1 MYAVAIVS
9 GAQTAALL
17 IAVSAFF
24 CGSEF
29 PPLYAL
35 SRDNLPRGHNSDMAI
50 TAIKTQYR
58 RRTDLVRRPCAI
70 DRAAGRRRSRRLL
83 ALTLRITTYSRG

>member
-1 MYAVAIVS
+1 
-9 GAQTAALL
+9 
-17 IAVSAFF
+17 
-24 CGSEF
+24 
-29 PPLYAL
+29 
-35 SRDNLPRGHNSDMAI
+35 MAI

-83 ALTLRITTYSRG
+83 AL